1 MVSQVRS
8 DAGAPAGVGRIRSV
22 ADTGLGPRG
31 FGARLLRQDPDQV
44 DFGLRRFRLRGGP
57 ARGRLE
63 ESGRAFLDGFNLAV
77 GGAGRGGERL
87 HQGLAECAGEFRG
100 FAYEGAGMGCA
111 LLDLL
116 TFSGGRRLRRLM
128 QGPGAGY
135 PHLIHVGVGWAFARL
150 RLRPWHA
157 LRAGDP
163 MLRWL
168 AWDGFGFHQG
178 FFASDRVVGGQAVE
192 AVGPARRA
200 IRDQGLGRSLW
211 FHECADP
218 EALALRVA
226 LFPEPRRADLW
237 SGIGLAA
244 TYAGGAAEDE
254 LRGLVEFAGPH
265 AAHLAQGAVFGAAAR
280 MRAPVPLPQHC
291 GEAVRVLAGVDASTA
306 ASWADAALEEL
317 GPSAATVAEYEGWR
331 AGIRQRWAA
340 RCQHAE
346 QPERERRD
354 GIDFRRSA

>member
-1 MVSQVRS
+1 
-8 DAGAPAGVGRIRSV
+8 
-22 ADTGLGPRG
+22 
-31 FGARLLRQDPDQV
+31 
-44 DFGLRRFRLRGGP
+44 
-57 ARGRLE
+57 
-63 ESGRAFLDGFNLAV
+63 
-77 GGAGRGGERL
+77 
-87 HQGLAECAGEFRG
+87 
-100 FAYEGAGMGCA
+100 MGCA

-116 TFSGGRRLRRLM
+116 TLSGGRRLRRLTE
-128 QGPGAGY
+128 GPGAGY

-150 RLRPWHA
+150 RLRPWHG

-254 LRGLVEFAGPH
+254 LRGLVDFAAPY

-280 MRAPVPLPQHC
+280 MRAAVPLPPHC
-291 GEAVRVLAGVDASTA
+291 GEAVRVLAGVDARTA
-306 ASWADAALEEL
+306 AGWADAALEEL
-317 GPSAATVAEYEGWR
+317 GPSAANVAEYEAWR
-331 AGIRQRWAA
+331 AGIRRRWAEHGGQ
-340 RCQHAE
+340 REQQERLGWWE
-346 QPERERRD
+346 QPEQREWLGWREQQETRERREKQETREQPGRQKRQEKRGQREQRGQPD
-354 GIDFRRSA
+354 QQLDQRERWEKQERQEQRQEQWEESGRREQREKRGQQEQQEQRERRGGIDFRRSA